1 MAQLRRSRVP
11 AVLLAALL
19 GSGAACDSGR
29 ASETPR
35 ERSAVKARV
44 VPVVSRAVRRDVEA
58 VGSLLPFEEVTVSSE
73 VEGRVDE
80 VYVDVGDRVA
90 RGRPLVKIIP
100 VELSLNLDQEQA
112 ALRQIEAR
120 LAPPGG
126 HGVLKDPRDTAEVRK
141 AAADRT
147 DAEQKY
153 RRAREL
159 LDQGL
164 IPRETFDEAEAR
176 YSSARAAYDMALQ
189 NVKTLQAQAAQRS
202 ASVALA
208 EKKLRDTVIRA
219 PFAGQVKE
227 RMVSPGQYVRV
238 QTPVMVV
245 VDSDPLRVRL
255 KVPEKMAAWVEVG
268 QPVRVQVEAY
278 PDRAFEG
285 KISRINPS
293 VEPQSRA
300 FDVEALLQ
308 NADGAL
314 KPGFFARA
322 TVASSHVDEALLV
335 PRDALRYLYGV
346 YKVYAVERGTLRETE
361 VKLGS
366 RDGDEVEVVDGVKE
380 GDRVAVPLPG
390 EEPRDGAPLAGA
402 AATPSSAA
410 R

>member
-1 MAQLRRSRVP
+1 
-11 AVLLAALL
+11 
-19 GSGAACDSGR
+19 
-29 ASETPR
+29 
-35 ERSAVKARV
+35 
-44 VPVVSRAVRRDVEA
+44 
-58 VGSLLPFEEVTVSSE
+58 
-73 VEGRVDE
+73 
-80 VYVDVGDRVA
+80 
-90 RGRPLVKIIP
+90 
-100 VELSLNLDQEQA
+100 
-112 ALRQIEAR
+112 
-120 LAPPGG
+120 
-126 HGVLKDPRDTAEVRK
+126 
-141 AAADRT
+141 
-147 DAEQKY
+147 
-153 RRAREL
+153 
-159 LDQGL
+159 
-164 IPRETFDEAEAR
+164 
-176 YSSARAAYDMALQ
+176 
-189 NVKTLQAQAAQRS
+189 
-202 ASVALA
+202 
-208 EKKLRDTVIRA
+208 
-219 PFAGQVKE
+219 
-227 RMVSPGQYVRV
+227 
-238 QTPVMVV
+238 
-245 VDSDPLRVRL
+245 
-255 KVPEKMAAWVEVG
+255 MAAWVEVG